1 MKTDSYCEADIVIVG
16 GGIAGCMLAMA
27 LATSY
32 KVIVIDK
39 LEEPAERVG
48 ECLAPAARR
57 ILRKLDL
64 LQGITD
70 SNAVAG
76 LYLSNFGTKSY
87 WGSNQPQIVDHLRN
101 PDGLGWH
108 LNRKAFEMHLR
119 KETVGKGVQCFWRT
133 KLSSVQFENA
143 QWQLKIKSTTETS
156 DDFTRNIKAKFVV
169 DASGRLSAFAKQL
182 GIKRDHF
189 DKLVAHW
196 AIASGQEAAGMS
208 VISAAETGWWYSAS
222 LPDNKRVIAMHTDPD
237 LVDRSVAKDADWFL
251 QTAKA
256 NEAMASVLTNVN
268 EVDYCGVVA
277 ANSTRL
283 QQVAGRQWAAV
294 GDAAMSFDPLSSQG
308 MFNAMAGALQLA
320 ALMQTAGTALD
331 DEQEGE
337 RITAIY
343 SQQMDSIWD
352 RYTAHKALFYAQE
365 QRWQKAAFWQRR
377 NSRIADVRF
386 LI

>member
-16 GGIAGCMLAMA
+16 GGIAGCTLAMA

-119 KETVGKGVQCFWRT
+119 KETAGKGVQCFWRT
-133 KLSSVQFENA
+133 KLSGVQFENT

-182 GIKRDHF
+182 GVKRDHF

-251 QTAKA
+251 QTTKA
-256 NEAMASVLTNVN
+256 NEAMASVLKTVD

-320 ALMQTAGTALD
+320 ALMQTAGTVLD

-337 RITAIY
+337 RISAIY
-343 SQQMDSIWD
+343 SQQMDNIWD

-365 QRWQKAAFWQRR
+365 QRWRKAAFWQRR
-377 NSRIADVRF
+377 NSRIADF
-386 LI
+386 